1 MNALRFEEIRQRY
14 QSRRDSLRHLSS
26 LHTPTAGQQYNAVL
40 QEATTMTVTD
50 VIKGFHHITV
60 GVGGAQEDIDFT
72 TQVLGLR
79 MIKQTILFDGGS
91 SIYHLYYGNGDAD
104 VGSVWTTFPF
114 KQAGLIGRTGTG
126 QIKTTAFSV
135 PTASLDFWA
144 HHLDNHG
151 VKRSEIQERFGERF
165 IEFNHPSGLSLA
177 VVGCDNDPRTAWG
190 HSVPAEYGIRGF
202 YSLTLALR
210 DMEEEEFFLGT
221 VMNFTRVGQEGPVT
235 RYAIGEGGYNRFI
248 DLYHLPDTKQGSWGF
263 AVGIPHHYALAVH
276 DDEENGAIK
285 AFVEGFGFTDVSE
298 IKDRN
303 YFHSTYTR
311 TPAGVV
317 QEVATSNIGFAIDEP
332 ADRLGEQL
340 LLPPWF
346 EDRRA
351 EIVATLEPIS
361 VPDYLRAG

>member
-1 MNALRFEEIRQRY
+1 MNALRFTEIYQRKQAKSRQFPPLP
-14 QSRRDSLRHLSS
+14 SLPFSF
-26 LHTPTAGQQYNAVL
+26 AGCQYKAVL
-40 QEATTMTVTD
+40 QEASTMAVTD

-72 TQVLGLR
+72 TKVLGLR
-79 MIKQTILFDGGS
+79 MIKQTVLFDGAS

-114 KQAGLIGRTGTG
+114 KQAGLFGRTGTG
-126 QIKTTAFSV
+126 QIKTTGFSV
-135 PTASLDFWA
+135 PSTSLNFWA
-144 HHLDNHG
+144 EHLDANG
-151 VKRSEIQERFGERF
+151 VKHSEIQERFGERF
-165 IEFNHPSGLSLA
+165 IEFEHPSGLSLA
-177 VVGCDNDPRTAWG
+177 VVGCDDDPRTAWG
-190 HSVPAEYGIRGF
+190 HAVPAEHGIRGF
-202 YSLTLALR
+202 YNVTIACR
-210 DMEEEEFFLGT
+210 DLEEQEFFLGT

-235 RYAIGEGGYNRFI
+235 RYRMGDGGYNRII
-248 DLYHLPDTKQGSWGF
+248 DLYHMPDTKQGSWGF
-263 AVGIPHHYALAVH
+263 AVGIPHHYALAVE
-276 DDEENGAIK
+276 DDEENGTIK
-285 AFVEGFGFTDVSE
+285 AYVEGFGFTDVSE

-346 EDRRA
+346 EERRA
-351 EIVATLEPIS
+351 EIVAQLEPIT
-361 VPDYLRAG
+361 VPDYLRVR